1 MQDRIEATADP
12 ALVRPEGA
20 PRLVPRVSWGAV
32 FAGAIVAVA
41 VGLMLNTL
49 GAGVFAALVD
59 TTQRATPSGTTMGIG
74 AAVWLLVA
82 NLIGLAVGGYV
93 AARLSGNADETDSTL
108 HGLAVWATSFL
119 ITAVLV
125 GNVVSGITSTAAT
138 SAGNLVGGLA
148 RGAGAAVPALTGP
161 QQAQGGGSGTGL
173 ASMAQGVVDRVQNA
187 LSGGGDPAS
196 MTSEQRQ
203 AEMATLV
210 TRRVTEGSLSQAE
223 RDRLNAL
230 VAAEFGLSPEEAQ
243 QRVQQAEQ
251 TAVQAAQR
259 AEEQARA
266 AADAAAAGTATAAFA
281 VFGTM
286 LLGAL
291 AAALGARRG
300 TRALVEIRQRR
311 VVA

>member
-1 MQDRIEATADP
+1 MQNRMETSADP
-12 ALVRPEGA
+12 ALVRPEGG
-20 PRLVPRVSWGAV
+20 PRLLPRVSWGSV
-32 FAGAIVAVA
+32 FAGAVVAVA
-41 VGLMLNTL
+41 IGLMLNTL
-49 GAGVFAALVD
+49 GAGVFAAMVD
-59 TTQRATPSGTTMGIG
+59 TTQRETPSGATMGIG
-74 AAVWLLVA
+74 AAVWLLVS

-125 GNVVSGITSTAAT
+125 GNVVAGITSTAAT

-148 RGAGAAVPALTGP
+148 RGAGAALPAMTG
-161 QQAQGGGSGTGL
+161 QQQGGSGL
-173 ASMAQGVVDRVQNA
+173 PAMAQGVVDRVQNA
-187 LSGGGDPAS
+187 LSGGGEPGA

-223 RDRLNAL
+223 RDRLNGL
-230 VAAEFGLSPEEAQ
+230 VAAEYGLSPEQAQ

-251 TAVQAAQR
+251 MAVQAAQR

-281 VFGTM
+281 VFATM

-300 TRALVEIRQRR
+300 TRALVEVRDGR
-311 VVA
+311 VLA

>member
-1 MQDRIEATADP
+1 MEASPEP
-12 ALVRPEGA
+12 AMVRPEGA
-20 PRLVPRVSWGAV
+20 PRLMPRVSWGSV
-32 FAGAIVAVA
+32 FAGAVVAVA
-41 VGLMLNTL
+41 IGLMLNTL
-49 GAGVFAALVD
+49 GAGVFASMVD
-59 TTQRATPSGTTMGIG
+59 TTQRETPSGATMGIG

-125 GNVVSGITSTAAT
+125 GNVVAGITSTAAT
-138 SAGNLVGGLA
+138 SASNLVGGLA
-148 RGAGAAVPALTGP
+148 RGAGAAVPAMSG
-161 QQAQGGGSGTGL
+161 QQAGGQQQAGGGL
-173 ASMAQGVVDRVQNA
+173 PAMAQGVVDRVQNA
-187 LSGGGDPAS
+187 LSGGGDPGA

-230 VAAEFGLSPEEAQ
+230 VAAEYGLSPEQAQ

-259 AEEQARA
+259 AEERARE
-266 AADAAAAGTATAAFA
+266 AADAAATGTATAAFA

-300 TRALVEIRQRR
+300 TRALVEIRDRR
-311 VVA
+311 ALA